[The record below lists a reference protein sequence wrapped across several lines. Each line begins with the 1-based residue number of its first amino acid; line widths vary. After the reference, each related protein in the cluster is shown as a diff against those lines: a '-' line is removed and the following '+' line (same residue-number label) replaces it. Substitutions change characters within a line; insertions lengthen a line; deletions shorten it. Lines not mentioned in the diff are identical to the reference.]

1 MTERT
6 KSRVGSVAELW
17 LVEQVNHSESV
28 GTSPLDSRSSSF
40 FATGYMTFVCRW
52 CFSKKDQTK
61 GGKAEGV
68 EKDWRMYLE
77 VVTGIVAKDGE
88 ILG

>member
-17 LVEQVNHSESV
+17 VVEQVSQRESV
-28 GTSPLDSRSSSF
+28 ITSPLDSFSSSF

-52 CFSKKDQTK
+52 LFAKKAQTK
-61 GGKAEGV
+61 GGNAEGV
-68 EKDWRMYLE
+68 K
-77 VVTGIVAKDGE
+77 
-88 ILG
+88 